1 MSLFICIILFFIIGF
16 LLALLELLSD
26 ENKKLYKERN
36 TFSILYLEEQKKT
49 TNASIRSARNY
60 NKIFEINKFL
70 DNYKTKNADC
80 IRLKLEIKNI
90 ILERKMNYA
99 LQYIVQKKI
108 KVFYY
113 QNKYS
118 MDKIKSQM
126 EGF

>member
-90 ILERKMNYA
+90 ILERKWTMHCNT
-99 LQYIVQKKI
+99 
-108 KVFYY
+108 
-113 QNKYS
+113 
-118 MDKIKSQM
+118 
-126 EGF
+126 